1 VTIGYRPY
9 SITVEITDNG
19 RNAPGGAEV
28 TEGHGLT
35 GMRERVSAL
44 GGAFTAGPIPGG
56 GFAVRA
62 DIPVA
67 GSTA

>member
-1 VTIGYRPY
+1 MTIGYGPR
-9 SITVEITDNG
+9 SITVEIADNG
-19 RNAPGGAEV
+19 RGVPDGAEV
-28 TEGHGLT
+28 VEGHGLA

-44 GGAFTAGPIPGG
+44 GGTLTAGPAP

-62 DIPVA
+62 GIPVA